1 VAAPDKFRGTAAASE
16 VAAVVARAG
25 ASLGWSCTEVP
36 MADGGEGILDVL
48 GGRVRRTSVQG
59 PLGEP
64 VTAEWRL
71 DDRTAVVEMARASG
85 LELAGGPRGNDPVAA
100 STTGTGQ
107 LIAAAVA
114 AGARRVIVG
123 VGGSATTDGG
133 LGALRAL
140 EPHPRLAHVEL
151 IVACDVT
158 TTFVDAAE
166 HFAPQKGASP
176 AQVALL
182 RRRLERL
189 AQLYDNDYGVDV
201 RHLPGSGAAGGLA
214 GGLAA
219 LGASLVPGFDLVAEA
234 VGLAEEIDRAE
245 LVVTGEGFLDEQSF
259 RGKVV
264 GEVAELSAR
273 ANVPVLAVVG
283 EVVDDLKE
291 LGGDSHQGH
300 DSHHD
305 LAVISLVER
314 HGRERA
320 TGHPL
325 ECIEEEVTGFLQALQ
340 ALRRM

>member
-1 VAAPDKFRGTAAASE
+1 
-16 VAAVVARAG
+16 
-25 ASLGWSCTEVP
+25 
-36 MADGGEGILDVL
+36 
-48 GGRVRRTSVQG
+48 
-59 PLGEP
+59 

-71 DDRTAVVEMARASG
+71 DDKTAVVEMARASG
-85 LELAGGPRGNDPVAA
+85 LELVGGPRGNDPVAA

-133 LGALRAL
+133 LGAIRAL
-140 EPHPRLAHVEL
+140 DPHARLAKVEL
-151 IVACDVT
+151 VVACDVT

-166 HFAPQKGASP
+166 DFAPQKGASP

-189 AQLYDNDYGVDV
+189 AQLYDNEYGVDV
-201 RHLPGSGAAGGLA
+201 RQLPGSGAAGGLA

-219 LGASLVPGFDLVAEA
+219 LGATLVPGFDLVAEA
-234 VGLAEEIDRAE
+234 GGLADEIDRAE

-264 GEVAELSAR
+264 GEVAELAAR

-283 EVVDDLKE
+283 EVVDANLKE
-291 LGGDSHQGH
+291 LGGE
-300 DSHHD
+300 SHHD
-305 LAVISLVER
+305 VSVISLVER
-314 HGRERA
+314 CGRERA
-320 TGHPL
+320 MGRTL
-325 ECIEEEVTGFLQALQ
+325 ECVEEEVARYLQGLQALQ
-340 ALRRM
+340 ALRRV